1 MKSMK
6 WFSVAALC
14 VGAAIVLF
22 TACQK
27 NASSSNKVPAGMQKF
42 NLYLT
47 DGPDIN
53 FQQVNVDVKAVIVL
67 LETDSCAQRMG
78 SGGLDDQDERDR
90 DWDRD
95 SSNSTCFHWDTLN
108 IHPGVYNIL
117 NFQNGLDTLFSS
129 TVLEPGK
136 ILKVKVVLGPDNSVM
151 ADSVLFH
158 LGLPFGNT
166 VTVNLG
172 DGDEEQIDTATF
184 ALWLDFDAAHSIIE
198 VSNQQFV
205 LRPHIR
211 LFTRQ
216 NSASLDGAVLPKAA
230 DAFVAVVSGSD
241 TLIALPGDEGRFRV
255 RGIKTATVDVTFFAT
270 ANGYHDTTINNV
282 QMKPG
287 EETNLGTIYLH

>member
-1 MKSMK
+1 MK

-14 VGAAIVLF
+14 VGAAIFFF

-27 NASSSNKVPAGMQKF
+27 NASSLNKVPAGMQKF

-67 LETDSCAQRMG
+67 LKSDSCKG
-78 SGGLDDQDERDR
+78 SGDDQDDQ
-90 DWDRD
+90 DDRD
-95 SSNSTCFHWDTLN
+95 SLSTCFHWDTLK
-108 IHPGVYNIL
+108 IHPGIYNIL
-117 NFQNGLDTLFSS
+117 NFQNGIDTLFSS

-136 ILKVKVVLGPDNSVM
+136 IEKVKVILGDSNSVM

-158 LGLPFGNT
+158 LGTPFGNT
-166 VTVNLG
+166 VVVNVDDDL
-172 DGDEEQIDTATF
+172 DQLDPATF

-198 VSNQQFV
+198 VEHHEFV

-211 LFTRQ
+211 LFTRH
-216 NSASLDGAVLPKAA
+216 NSATIEGAVLPRVA
-230 DAFVAVVSGSD
+230 DAFVAVVSGGD
-241 TLIALPGDEGRFRV
+241 TLIALPGDEGRWKI
-255 RGIKTATVDVTFFAT
+255 RGIKTATVDVTYFAT
-270 ANGYHDTTINNV
+270 ANGYHDTTFNNV

-287 EETNLGTIYLH
+287 EETSLGTTYLH